1 MHSFS
6 LQLRGHFL
14 SNSQALNF
22 HLVQLSG
29 AKEVN
34 ILVLINVI
42 VIDVTSIQNKLLSCQ
57 DKHKPILSLQLAMC
71 SCQGAS
77 FCDTI
82 SRKRY
87 EIGMRRMSPTENNP
101 QNKIRIL
108 LVDDHTI
115 LRAGV
120 KLMLSAQPDFVVAG
134 EARDGHEG
142 VTEALR
148 LQPDVVLMDITMP
161 DMNGIQATVEI
172 KRQIS
177 DAKVLILT
185 MHDSEIY
192 LFQCLRSGASGYI
205 SKEAADT
212 ELVTAIR
219 TVHEGNVYLS
229 PLAQAIMVDDYL
241 QRVSDGDEKDS
252 YSSLTEREREILKL
266 IAEGKTNNQIAEKLS
281 ISPKTVDTHR
291 THIMDKLNM
300 HSRTELVKFA
310 MRRGLLDD

>member
-1 MHSFS
+1 M
-6 LQLRGHFL
+6 
-14 SNSQALNF
+14 
-22 HLVQLSG
+22 
-29 AKEVN
+29 E
-34 ILVLINVI
+34 
-42 VIDVTSIQNKLLSCQ
+42 
-57 DKHKPILSLQLAMC
+57 
-71 SCQGAS
+71 
-77 FCDTI
+77 
-82 SRKRY
+82 
-87 EIGMRRMSPTENNP
+87 PTENNQ

-142 VTEALR
+142 VSEALR
-148 LQPDVVLMDITMP
+148 LRPDVVLMDITMP

-172 KRQIS
+172 KRQIA

-266 IAEGKTNNQIAEKLS
+266 IAEGMTNNQIAEKLS